1 MSGPMS
7 NPIGPP
13 GYEPPSSAQL
23 LRSTLLA
30 LAVAGVVLVA
40 FVLPA
45 EYGVDPT
52 GIGTVL
58 GLTRMGEI
66 KAQLQAEAAADA
78 DEHATE
84 VVTSPAEAAPRAGAE
99 APPEA
104 GGAAPPAGAGPA
116 IVDPPANL
124 WRDETAVVLA
134 PDEAAEVKLA
144 MRAGDEAEYHWVA
157 DGGGLN
163 FNAHGHGGG
172 QSVTYGKGRDARS
185 DEGRM
190 TATFEGHHGWFW
202 RNRSGR
208 TVSLTLRTRG
218 AYAEVVRTR

>member
-30 LAVAGVVLVA
+30 LVVAGAVLVA

-66 KAQLQAEAAADA
+66 KAQLEAEALADA
-78 DEHATE
+78 DEHSAE
-84 VVTSPAEAAPRAGAE
+84 VV
-99 APPEA
+99 
-104 GGAAPPAGAGPA
+104 AAPPAEAPDAAPTAVSGPA
-116 IVDPPANL
+116 AVDAPADA
-124 WRDETAVVLA
+124 WRHETAVVLA

-144 MRAGDEAEYHWVA
+144 MGAGDEAEYHWTTE
-157 DGGGLN
+157 GGELN
-163 FNAHGHGGG
+163 FDAHGHGGG
-172 QSVTYGKGRDARS
+172 QSVTYGKGRGARS

-190 TATFEGHHGWFW
+190 TAPFDGHHGWFW
-202 RNRSGR
+202 RNRSGG

-218 AYAEVVRTR
+218 SYSEVVRTR